1 MLVVIAALEVS
12 ERVRDVGAYA
22 GLASILGLAVLSLL
36 YFGQAR
42 ELKRLREWAGRA
54 PERTAELQEQAAA
67 AAAAAPPQR
76 KVGAQPVAATPSVRS
91 PAPAPAT
98 AAGARPAGSVVAGQ
112 ALTGAGAPVAAPTAA
127 GVPVTGA
134 PVAPAAGAT
143 QPGPA
148 PTVPGNG
155 TPPGGGQ
162 ETQATPAVPAAAAPS
177 PGAAAPP
184 APAGPPTDDVP
195 APLRQVSPGAPQ
207 PRRRA
212 GSEALPPPPADPPA
226 RRGRGRTIGFVL
238 GGLAALG
245 LVVVLVTQLLG
256 SDNTKTSSAPAT
268 ASTPDFVEPAGPAN
282 PATPAV
288 NPEDVRVF
296 VLNGTRTNNLA
307 AEVAKTLE
315 VARFRTVG
323 TKTAVVATNPTTTV
337 YYVDGAR
344 RKATAV
350 ARELEVGRAN
360 VKAIDEGIAVQ
371 GPGADVVVLM
381 GADKATP

>member
-12 ERVRDVGAYA
+12 ERVRDAGAYA

-54 PERTAELQEQAAA
+54 PERTAELQAQAAA
-67 AAAAAPPQR
+67 AAVAPPQR
-76 KVGAQPVAATPSVRS
+76 KVAAQPVAATPAVRS
-91 PAPAPAT
+91 PAQVPAT
-98 AAGARPAGSVVAGQ
+98 AAGARPAGSVVPGQ

-127 GVPVTGA
+127 GVPATGA
-134 PVAPAAGAT
+134 PAAPAAGVA
-143 QPGPA
+143 QPGAAPA
-148 PTVPGNG
+148 VPANG

-162 ETQATPAVPAAAAPS
+162 ETQAVPAVPAAAAPS

-195 APLRQVSPGAPQ
+195 APLRQVSPGAQ

-226 RRGRGRTIGFVL
+226 GRGRGRTIGLVL
-238 GGLAALG
+238 GGLAALA
-245 LVVVLVTQLLG
+245 LVVVLATQLLG
-256 SDNTKTSSAPAT
+256 SDDTKTSSAPTT
-268 ASTPDFVEPAGPAN
+268 ASTPDFVEPEGPTA

-337 YYVDGAR
+337 YYGDGAR

-350 ARELEVGRAN
+350 ARELEVGTAN
-360 VKAIDEGIAVQ
+360 VKAIEEGIAVQ